1 MNNNEKFNENI
12 AKQNSNE
19 RIMPGNKTTDSIVE
33 YFRCLIMLLYS
44 VSVDAD

>member
-19 RIMPGNKTTDSIVE
+19 RIMPGKQNNWLDSWV
-33 YFRCLIMLLYS
+33 L
-44 VSVDAD
+44 